1 MKAITLFFE
10 RNRSLWLIYIIP
22 FSILSFGDSLFGNTQ
37 FLQNTSKLLNVE
49 SYQIFIFLALIPWL
63 FVKEHPIY
71 RNLSILFLLLLVNPF
86 TKINKWFS
94 NTEFAHNVAN
104 FLGINTLT
112 ILGLFFCII
121 GLFHPKTRI
130 FAIFV
135 FIIGFFLFK
144 KW

>member
-10 RNRSLWLIYIIP
+10 RNRSLWLIYVLP
-22 FSILSFGDSLFGNTQ
+22 FSILFFGDRLFGSIK
-37 FLQNTSKLLNVE
+37 FIESVSKLLNIE

-71 RNLSILFLLLLVNPF
+71 RNLSIILLIILVSPLS
-86 TKINKWFS
+86 KINKWFS
-94 NTEFAHNVAN
+94 NTEFAHSVAN
-104 FLGINTLT
+104 ILGINTLT
-112 ILGLFFCII
+112 VLGLLFCII

-130 FAIFV
+130 FSIIA

-144 KW
+144 K